1 MRRNGGDVAIL
12 SWGRTALLAE
22 QAAEQLAADGIEA
35 TVLDLRW
42 LAPLDDAAIVAA
54 VERTG
59 RVLVAHEANV
69 TGGFGAEIAARIG
82 ETLFDSLDAPVRR
95 LGAPD
100 TRIPP
105 APGLQAALLPSAEAI
120 VRAATELV
128 RMG

>member
-1 MRRNGGDVAIL
+1 M
-12 SWGRTALLAE
+12 
-22 QAAEQLAADGIEA
+22 
-35 TVLDLRW
+35 LDLRW
-42 LAPLDDAAIVAA
+42 LAPLDDAAIAAA

-69 TGGFGAEIAARIG
+69 TGGFGAEVAARIG
-82 ETLFDSLDAPVRR
+82 ERCSTALDAPVRR

-120 VRAATELV
+120 ARAATELV
-128 RMG
+128 RAG